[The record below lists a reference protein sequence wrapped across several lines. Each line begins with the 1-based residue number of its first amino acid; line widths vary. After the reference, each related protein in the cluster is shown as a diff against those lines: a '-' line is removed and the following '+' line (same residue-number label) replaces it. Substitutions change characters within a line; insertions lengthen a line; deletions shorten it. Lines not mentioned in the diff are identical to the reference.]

1 MSRNSLI
8 GWMLAVCF
16 IALIPT
22 VGATQ
27 TAAVKDLRAA
37 LNTMVSQAN
46 LIFHNMNTFDDPSV
60 TVEPQPVVSPAR
72 AACLPPTM
80 TFELPEVIAL
90 PAGHGGACPLW
101 SPASAGP
108 ATMISTAARA

>member
-27 TAAVKDLRAA
+27 TAAVKDLRAG
-37 LNTMVSQAN
+37 L
-46 LIFHNMNTFDDPSV
+46 
-60 TVEPQPVVSPAR
+60 
-72 AACLPPTM
+72 
-80 TFELPEVIAL
+80 
-90 PAGHGGACPLW
+90 AG
-101 SPASAGP
+101 
-108 ATMISTAARA
+108 